1 MTDKQYGVHGE
12 FRDLLCS
19 KGIKPSYQRLL
30 ILEYIMKN
38 KNHPSAET
46 IFKNISRSIPTLSRT
61 TVYNNVNIFVRKG
74 ILSSIKTNKSETR
87 YDIIELP
94 HAHLYCHQCN
104 QIIDVDL
111 KIPLY
116 HKKSIQG
123 HKIEEVQVQFRGTC
137 RNCLK
142 NKEKK
147 TKNVL

>member
-1 MTDKQYGVHGE
+1 MTERHYGVHGE
-12 FRDLLCS
+12 FRDLLCL

-46 IFKNISRSIPTLSRT
+46 IFKNISRSVPTLSRT
-61 TVYNNVNIFVRKG
+61 TVYNNLNIFVQKG

-87 YDIIELP
+87 YDIIEIP
-94 HAHLYCHQCN
+94 HAHFHCHQCN

-116 HKKSIQG
+116 HKNSIQG

-137 RNCLK
+137 RNCFNKKDKK
-142 NKEKK
+142 N
-147 TKNVL
+147 